1 LLQSPAVRVA
11 VVIFPGSNRDHDALH
26 AAGTVMGWD
35 VVPVWHQSATLGS
48 PDLVILPGGFSYGD
62 YLRCGAIARFSPV
75 MDAVKKHAEGGGLTL
90 GICNGFQILVEA
102 GLLPGALLRNA
113 ALQFR
118 CRWGHLRCETSN
130 SNFTQAIKKDEVLKV
145 PVAHGEGNYFAPPE
159 VITDLLRDDRIA
171 FRYCN
176 AQGELTPDSNPNGSL
191 EHIAGILNEGRN
203 VLGMMPHPEDA
214 VEELLGSADGKKIFE
229 SLGAQTADTTAW
241 WS

>member
-1 LLQSPAVRVA
+1 
-11 VVIFPGSNRDHDALH
+11 
-26 AAGTVMGWD
+26 MGWD
-35 VVPVWHQSATLGS
+35 VVPVWHQSASLGS

-75 MDAVKKHAEGGGLTL
+75 MDAVRKHADGGGLTL

-113 ALQFR
+113 SLQFR
-118 CRWGHLRCETSN
+118 CRWGHLRCETAS
-130 SNFTQAIKKDEVLKV
+130 SDFTRAIAKGEVLRV
-145 PVAHGEGNYFAPPE
+145 PIAHGDGNYFAPPE
-159 VITDLLRDDRIA
+159 VLARLYLDDRIA

-176 AQGELTPDSNPNGSL
+176 ARGELTEASNPNGSVD
-191 EHIAGILNEGRN
+191 HIAGILNEGRN

-214 VEELLGSADGKKIFE
+214 VEALLGSADGRKIFD
-229 SLGAQTADTTAW
+229 SIAMKAATAGDW